1 MDVTTSSILLV
12 DDEQLLLDVFSHVLT
27 KAGYLTR
34 TVASGQRAIDIL
46 KVEKFDLL
54 LLDIN
59 MPKINGVQVLE
70 YIKSQDEL
78 TDLPVMMLSAEHDN
92 ETVLKCISMGA
103 ADYIKKPAD
112 SELLR
117 SRVWR
122 CLQKHKG
129 LTGSGPTKSTKSQ
142 GRARILMVDDDEMLR
157 AILHYRLVEN
167 DHIVQQAKSGAEA
180 LAALEES
187 DFDLILLDVMMP
199 ELDGFQTLQK
209 IKENEKSRHIP
220 VIMVSADDRPAT
232 IDKCLAAGA
241 DDYVMK
247 PFNTVLLN
255 TRIQSCLIV
264 DERGN
269 VKGKASPSKPQDI
282 VLSLVQRLKNDKI
295 KFPVMPDVAVKVNKL
310 LKEKD
315 DVTPEEVCEIIKPD
329 PTLTMRLISISNS
342 SYYRSSIEIKTIE
355 DAILRLGMRETQNYL
370 LLFTNR
376 ALFEVDSPPFN
387 HLLNDL
393 WEHSLA
399 TAEAA
404 RLIGKAVKYKDL
416 NHLFTLGMLHDMGK
430 LLLIQVL
437 LELQQDGRE
446 MDETSI
452 LDILNAQ
459 HMEFGAAL
467 LKKWGFTDEFVS
479 IAQHH
484 HSLDE
489 DSELSQE
496 LLIVSLAN
504 LMTRKH
510 DFSLVEDDNE
520 DLADSLAARRLNI
533 DSNTIDD
540 ALERM
545 KKFVA
550 SAASV

>member
-1 MDVTTSSILLV
+1 MDITTSSILLV
-12 DDEQLLLDVFSHVLT
+12 DDEQLLLDVFSRVLT
-27 KAGYLTR
+27 KSGYVTR
-34 TVASGQRAIDIL
+34 TVAGGQKAIDIL

-59 MPKINGVQVLE
+59 MPKVNGVQVLE

-129 LTGSGPTKSTKSQ
+129 LTGSGPTQHSAGQ

-157 AILHYRLVEN
+157 AILNYRLVEN
-167 DHIVQQAKSGAEA
+167 DHIVRQVQSGVEA

-199 ELDGFQTLQK
+199 ELDGFQTLQR
-209 IKENEKSRHIP
+209 IKQNEKSRHIP
-220 VIMVSADDRPAT
+220 IIMLSADDRPAT

-255 TRIQSCLIV
+255 TRIQSCLMV
-264 DERGN
+264 DEGGN
-269 VKGKASPSKPQDI
+269 VTGSASPSKPQDV

-295 KFPVMPDVAVKVNKL
+295 KFPVIPDIAENVNKL
-310 LKEKD
+310 LKEKED
-315 DVTPEEVCEIIKPD
+315 ATPQEICELISTD
-329 PTLTMRLISISNS
+329 PTLTLRLIGIANS
-342 SYYRSSIEIKTIE
+342 SYYRSSVVIKTLE
-355 DAILRLGMRETQNYL
+355 DAIFRLGMREAQNYI

-376 ALFEVDSPPFN
+376 SLFEADSPPFN
-387 HLLNDL
+387 HLMDDL
-393 WEHSLA
+393 WTHSLA
-399 TAEAA
+399 TAEAS
-404 RLIGKAVKYKDL
+404 RLIGKTVKYKDL

-430 LLLIQVL
+430 LLLLQVL
-437 LELQQDGRE
+437 LELKQDGRE
-446 MDETSI
+446 MDEISI
-452 LDILNAQ
+452 LDILDAQ
-459 HMEFGAAL
+459 HTDFGAAL
-467 LKKWGFTDEFVS
+467 MKKWDLSDEFVNVV
-479 IAQHH
+479 QCH
-484 HSLDE
+484 HSLE
-489 DSELSQE
+489 EETNPSQE

-504 LMTRKH
+504 LITRKPGY
-510 DFSLVEDDNE
+510 SLKEEEDEN
-520 DLADSLAARRLNI
+520 LADSMAARELGVTA
-533 DSNTIDD
+533 DTIEDIVD
-540 ALERM
+540 KL
-545 KKFVA
+545 KVFV
-550 SAASV
+550 SGMTSL